1 MYCLRASSAE
11 RIDFFKA
18 CVVKTGDGIKVLG
31 GNVRVYYPLRVT
43 FTPEGTL
50 SSVDST
56 QDQLFYIPE
65 SGFDRMRGFVREVE
79 EGARAATTYA
89 DQFAAARSRDT
100 CSVDMSQQLGALLR
114 EVGAMPLLDYLDKN
128 PI

>member
-18 CVVKTGDGIKVLG
+18 SVVKTTQGLKVLG
-31 GNVRVYYPLRVT
+31 GNVREYYPLRAT
-43 FTPEGTL
+43 FTPDGTL
-50 SSVDST
+50 SSIDST
-56 QDQLFYIPE
+56 QDQLFYIPD
-65 SGFDRMRGFVREVE
+65 SGFDRVRGFVREFE
-79 EGARAATTYA
+79 QGARTATTYA

-100 CSVDMSQQLGALLR
+100 CSVDMSQKLGALLR
-114 EVGAMPLLDYLDKN
+114 EVGAVPLLEYLDKN